1 MIAILA
7 ILAMQAVPDIQPIQV
22 KIFKPYFT
30 TEAIQATIAAAAK
43 GKGRVSHQERE
54 VLNADRR
61 LLGEPKAVLLELT
74 SRRQILWIPLTKRFY

>member
-1 MIAILA
+1 
-7 ILAMQAVPDIQPIQV
+7 MQAVPAIQPIHV
-22 KIFKPYFT
+22 KIFNPYFT
-30 TEAIQATIAAAAK
+30 IEAIQDIIAAAAK

-74 SRRQILWIPLTKRFY
+74 SRRQILWVPLIKPFY